1 MKFMVLALCII
12 GLAGCQL
19 TRVQSSVK
27 DVEVDVRSKGH
38 STSSSSSTFCPPGQ
52 AKKGRC

>member
-1 MKFMVLALCII
+1 MKLMVLALCII
-12 GLAGCQL
+12 GLTGCQL
-19 TRVQSSVK
+19 TRVQGSVK

-38 STSSSSSTFCPPGQ
+38 STSNSSSTFCPPGQ